1 MSHTVWPIPYVG
13 LSIPVMAH
21 TGCGVK
27 HRCCSQFLYENIIGI
42 LSMKLNSVCSGMRDL
57 IYWDDIDHFSGAD
70 YATVDNVSS
79 ADQCTQVCFDDA
91 NCHAFTYVPER
102 GNGHCYKKHAAGYRS
117 YD

>member
-1 MSHTVWPIPYVG
+1 MKINSE
-13 LSIPVMAH
+13 
-21 TGCGVK
+21 
-27 HRCCSQFLYENIIGI
+27 CSDKRY
-42 LSMKLNSVCSGMRDL
+42 L

-79 ADQCTQVCFDDA
+79 ADQCTQVCFNDA